1 MKHAVEHLGYFVVN
15 GREPAKRLSFA
26 ELRA

>member
-1 MKHAVEHLGYFVVN
+1 MKHAVEHLGYFVVH
-15 GREPAKRLSFA
+15 GREPAKRLSLT